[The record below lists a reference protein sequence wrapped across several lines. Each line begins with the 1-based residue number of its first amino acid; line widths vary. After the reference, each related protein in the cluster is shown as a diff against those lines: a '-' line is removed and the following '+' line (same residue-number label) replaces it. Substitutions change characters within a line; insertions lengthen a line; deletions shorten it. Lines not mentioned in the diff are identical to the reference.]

1 VPSRGFIP
9 NVAEGAIVEVGATA
23 DGDGIHPDTMPPI
36 VEPIAGY
43 IATQV
48 ELQDLIVRAA
58 LTGDKD
64 LALRAVIEDPAAPR
78 EEAACRAMFDELVER
93 QAHQLPFAYNG
104 GGPQ

>member
-1 VPSRGFIP
+1 MAVNVPNRGFIP

-43 IATQV
+43 IAKQI
-48 ELQDLIVRAA
+48 ELQNLIVRSA

-64 LALRAVIEDPAAPR
+64 LALQAVIEDPASPR
-78 EEAACRAMFDELVER
+78 DEAACRAMFDELVER
-93 QAHQLPFAYNG
+93 QARELPF
-104 GGPQ
+104 